1 MTKKEFQEKLERLIF
16 DYCGQ
21 NNDYEDFDVYFDYYV
36 NNVDYSISIV
46 IDRQSFSDEEEES

>member
-16 DYCGQ
+16 DYCWQ
-21 NNDYEDFDVYFDYYV
+21 NHDYEDFDVYFDYYV

-46 IDRQSFSDEEEES
+46 IDRQSFSDEEEEF